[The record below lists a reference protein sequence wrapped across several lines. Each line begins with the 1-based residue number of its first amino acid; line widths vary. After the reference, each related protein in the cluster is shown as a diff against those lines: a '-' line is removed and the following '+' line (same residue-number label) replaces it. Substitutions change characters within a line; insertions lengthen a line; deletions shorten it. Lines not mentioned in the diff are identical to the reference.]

1 MEDFE
6 GAAPVYDT
14 INHLVRDLKLDRD
27 NWINKEAI
35 RFLKRS
41 EYDKCEV
48 RLRHVPEKFLALK
61 FHCDQGHDFSV
72 DWLAKTPPS
81 TVFFKVGNGL
91 LRQRTYGTLCTVC
104 GAPYNMPIHNAKY
117 VRDADIFG
125 DEAFRFVD
133 GKSIFCYTFVGFV
146 GPQKSE
152 KKLKREYNRIKTRLA
167 PTVNPDE
174 WVLHVTELL
183 SSDKR
188 RESKY
193 LSHLNGYQALE
204 GLREIARLIGMFSS
218 SSHLNVYNSV
228 SILLGDV
235 KGEGKAGALDEVY
248 SSVLMH
254 AVSEYTASGV
264 APKFYFESTGAD
276 GWAKSLFDG
285 GRLTLLWTRIA
296 NGLPVMSPLFVSPSY
311 SFYLEI
317 ADVVSFLVAR
327 HLYCIGSR
335 AEGRMVESDID
346 PSLLG
351 KLRYIWTDG
360 DGGWNL
366 SHTVGFPSKEM
377 FKGTGWE
384 GYI

>member
-1 MEDFE
+1 MENLE
-6 GAAPVYDT
+6 SAVPMYDSV
-14 INHLVRDLKLDRD
+14 NHLVRDLKLDR
-27 NWINKEAI
+27 NSWINKEAI
-35 RFLKRS
+35 RFLKKT

-48 RLRHVPEKFLALK
+48 RLKHVPEEWLAIN

-81 TVFFKVGNGL
+81 SVFEVEGGL
-91 LRQRTYGTLCTVC
+91 LRQATYGTFCTVC
-104 GAPYNMPIHNAKY
+104 GAPYQMPIHNAKY

-146 GPQKSE
+146 GAQKSE
-152 KKLKREYNRIKTRLA
+152 KKFKREYSKIKARLA
-167 PTVNPDE
+167 PAVCPDE

-188 RESKY
+188 RKNKY
-193 LSHLNGYQALE
+193 LSHLNGDQALK
-204 GLREIARLIGMFSS
+204 GLREIARLIGKFSS
-218 SSHLNVYNSV
+218 LSHLNVYNAV
-228 SILLGDV
+228 SILLGDA
-235 KGEGKAGALDEVY
+235 KGRGKASVLDSVY
-248 SSVLMH
+248 SSVLMRV
-254 AVSEYTASGV
+254 VSEYTASGV
-264 APKFYFESTGAD
+264 APKFYFERTGAD
-276 GWAKSLFDG
+276 GWAKNLFDG

-296 NGLPVMSPLFVSPSY
+296 NGLPVMSPVFVPPSH

-327 HLYCIGSR
+327 YLYCVGSR

-351 KLRYIWTDG
+351 KLRYVWTDG
-360 DGGWNL
+360 DGHWNL
-366 SHTVGFPSKEM
+366 SHTTGFPSKRM
-377 FKGTGWE
+377 FKGTSWE
-384 GYI
+384 DYI